1 MQPARRPSVAGT
13 RPARRVRFIGGF
25 LSESFS
31 RITPGRGRTHVPARL
46 GCPGRKRKRRLDPTP
61 PFRPSRSVPPY
72 GFLTMPAP
80 TAPVTDPPAVTPPFV
95 PVPPLKPAPSPA
107 EPEARTETSCPSD
120 APPERLP
127 PTTARARSTGTPRAT
142 SWVSTSKATSS
153 PRSDG

>member
-72 GFLTMPAP
+72 GFLTLPPP
-80 TAPVTDPPAVTPPFV
+80 TAPATDPPALTPPFLPRPPR
-95 PVPPLKPAPSPA
+95 PVPPPLPAP
-107 EPEARTETSCPSD
+107 CG
-120 APPERLP
+120 APPP
-127 PTTARARSTGTPRAT
+127 PPPSPTPPPWRRRSCRCRRSRRPPVRP
-142 SWVSTSKATSS
+142 S
-153 PRSDG
+153 PRRG